1 MYTDSAYWHNKGL
14 DFKDKTHPL
23 FVGSCGTY
31 HLFTRPK
38 LPTHRPR
45 GRVDYQILYVASGKA
60 HFYFNGVEE
69 VVHAGNMVL
78 YRPKEEQK
86 YYYYG
91 IDQTEIYWV
100 HFTGNNVKN
109 ILRKYGIADDMHVI
123 HTGTS
128 LDYKKLFLQM
138 IQELKLCKED
148 YEELLVN
155 YLQQL
160 LILIHRAITNKPKGK
175 NPALMAE
182 MDQAVRYFHEN
193 YNKAISIEEYAGS
206 QHMSVSWFI
215 RNFKEYTSST
225 PAQYILSL
233 RISNAQSLL
242 ESTSYNVT
250 EIADIVGYD
259 NPLYFS
265 RLFRKQCGMSPSEF
279 RKQLSELNDTES
291 VPCIPAVSSGT
302 APETPG

>member
-1 MYTDSAYWHNKGL
+1 MYTDSAYYRNSKI
-14 DFKDKTHPL
+14 DFKDKKHSL

-31 HLFTRPK
+31 HLLTRPK

-45 GRVDYQILYVASGKA
+45 GRLDYQILYVASGKA

-69 VVHAGNMVL
+69 IVSAGNMVL
-78 YRPKEEQK
+78 YRPKEEQR

-91 IDQTEIYWV
+91 TDHTEVYWV

-109 ILRKYGIADDMHVI
+109 ILRKYGISDNMHVI

-128 LDYKKLFLQM
+128 LEFKRIFSEM

-155 YLQQL
+155 HLQHL
-160 LILIHRAITNKPKGK
+160 LILIHRIINAKPRGK
-175 NPALMAE
+175 NHMLMEE
-182 MDQAVRYFHEN
+182 MDAAVRHFHQN
-193 YNKAISIEEYAGS
+193 YNQAISIEEYAIS

-215 RNFKEYTSST
+215 RNFKEYTNAT

-233 RISNAQSLL
+233 RISNAQTLL
-242 ESTSYNVT
+242 ETTNYNVT
-250 EIADIVGYD
+250 EIAEIVGYD

-265 RLFRKQCGMSPSEF
+265 RIFRKQSGMSPSEF
-279 RKQLSELNDTES
+279 RKQLQNY
-291 VPCIPAVSSGT
+291 IQ
-302 APETPG
+302 

>member
-1 MYTDSAYWHNKGL
+1 MYMDSAYWHGKGL
-14 DFKDKTHPL
+14 DFKDKTRPL

-31 HLFTRPK
+31 HLFTKPK
-38 LPTHRPR
+38 LPTHRPK

-69 VVHAGNMVL
+69 IVNAGNMVI
-78 YRPKEEQK
+78 YRPREEQR

-91 IDQTEIYWV
+91 IDQTEVYWV

-109 ILRKYGIADDMHVI
+109 ILRKYGILDDAHVI

-128 LDYKKLFLQM
+128 LEYKRLFLAM

-160 LILIHRAITNKPKGK
+160 LIMMHRAINSKPRGK
-175 NPALMAE
+175 NPLLMSE
-182 MDQAVRYFHEN
+182 MDSAVRYFHEN
-193 YNKAISIEEYAGS
+193 YNTSISIEEYATEH
-206 QHMSVSWFI
+206 HMSVSWFI
-215 RNFKEYTSST
+215 RNFKEYTNST
-225 PAQYILSL
+225 PAQYLLSL

-242 ESTSYNVT
+242 ESTSYNIS

-279 RKQLSELNDTES
+279 RNQLKEEMT
-291 VPCIPAVSSGT
+291 
-302 APETPG
+302 